1 MIKYYIFDLDGT
13 LIDSLQVWKNVG
25 NCYLKGIG
33 INGEPDLDNI
43 MKNMSVSEASIY
55 LKKHFLLF
63 QSVEEIVNGI
73 FAVVERRYE
82 EDIQLKPGVLEFLQ
96 SCEKKGYKMCV
107 LTASSS
113 TLANKVLQRLGVLDY
128 FENIYSCQTLG
139 LSKNNS
145 QIYMKIIEK
154 INIKNEECIVI
165 EDALYA
171 IESAKKANL
180 YVKAIYNR
188 ENDADWN
195 KICSIADESYQTF
208 KEMKI

>member
-25 NCYLKGIG
+25 NCYLEKIGVKG
-33 INGEPDLDNI
+33 ESDLDHI

-55 LKKHFLLF
+55 LKKHYSLC
-63 QSVEEIVNGI
+63 QSAEDIVRGI
-73 FAVVERRYE
+73 FAVVEQRYE
-82 EDIQLKPGVLEFLQ
+82 EDIQLKPGVLEILE
-96 SCEKKGYKMCV
+96 SCYRKGYKMCV

-128 FENIYSCQTLG
+128 FENIYSCQTLS
-139 LSKNNS
+139 LSKNNP
-145 QIYMKIIEK
+145 QIYMKTIEK

-180 YVKAIYNR
+180 YVKAIYDQ
-188 ENDADWN
+188 ENDADWT

-208 KEMKI
+208 KEMKV